1 MIFPMYIDGK
11 WFEGEGRQMQDVIS
25 PGSGEVL
32 GRIPLGTPEDADAAL
47 QAAKKAAP
55 ALAAMTVFERA
66 EICYRIADKI
76 DENQEELAK
85 LLTAEHGKPYHSEA
99 LGEVE
104 AELAEKFRAFGSAVN
119 TDSGVTEAA
128 EDLLE
133 TLAERN
139 KKCKAAK

>member
-85 LLTAEHGKPYHSEA
+85 LLNISENQLSYITNVPAGHGIIRCGGAIIPFENSFPKNTKLYRLMTTKP
-99 LGEVE
+99 
-104 AELAEKFRAFGSAVN
+104 
-119 TDSGVTEAA
+119 D
-128 EDLLE
+128 E
-133 TLAERN
+133 TF
-139 KKCKAAK
+139 

>member
-85 LLTAEHGKPYHSEA
+85 LLNISENQLSYITNVPAGHGLIRCGGAIIPFENSFPKNTKLYQLMTTKPD
-99 LGEVE
+99 
-104 AELAEKFRAFGSAVN
+104 EKF
-119 TDSGVTEAA
+119 
-128 EDLLE
+128 
-133 TLAERN
+133 
-139 KKCKAAK
+139 

>member
-66 EICYRIADKI
+66 EICYRIANKI

-85 LLTAEHGKPYHSEA
+85 LLIPWLKKNGYNYTFRQLPPINS
-99 LGEVE
+99 LRIEV
-104 AELAEKFRAFGSAVN
+104 FGITSLSMA
-119 TDSGVTEAA
+119 
-128 EDLLE
+128 
-133 TLAERN
+133 R
-139 KKCKAAK
+139 K

>member
-55 ALAAMTVFERA
+55 ALAAM
-66 EICYRIADKI
+66 
-76 DENQEELAK
+76 
-85 LLTAEHGKPYHSEA
+85 
-99 LGEVE
+99 
-104 AELAEKFRAFGSAVN
+104 
-119 TDSGVTEAA
+119 SGRKSVTG
-128 EDLLE
+128 LR
-133 TLAERN
+133 TRST
-139 KKCKAAK
+139 KTKRSWQSC

>member
-1 MIFPMYIDGK
+1 
-11 WFEGEGRQMQDVIS
+11 MQLEQQETFTIHG
-25 PGSGEVL
+25 PQLEV
-32 GRIPLGTPEDADAAL
+32 
-47 QAAKKAAP
+47 
-55 ALAAMTVFERA
+55 
-66 EICYRIADKI
+66 
-76 DENQEELAK
+76 
-85 LLTAEHGKPYHSEA
+85 

>member
-1 MIFPMYIDGK
+1 M
-11 WFEGEGRQMQDVIS
+11 S
-25 PGSGEVL
+25 
-32 GRIPLGTPEDADAAL
+32 
-47 QAAKKAAP
+47 
-55 ALAAMTVFERA
+55 
-66 EICYRIADKI
+66 
-76 DENQEELAK
+76 
-85 LLTAEHGKPYHSEA
+85 SEA